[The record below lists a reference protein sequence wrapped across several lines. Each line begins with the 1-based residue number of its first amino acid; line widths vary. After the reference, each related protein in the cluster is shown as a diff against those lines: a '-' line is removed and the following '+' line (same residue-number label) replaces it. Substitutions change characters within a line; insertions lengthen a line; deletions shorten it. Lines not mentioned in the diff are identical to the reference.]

1 MRALS
6 RNTRRVTALTLAAAL
21 VIAVYLNW
29 QYARADITPQT
40 EDDTLMVSAEPVEA
54 EAETAITDA
63 LPTEAEAASGVNK
76 NYGEAQLVSVANDS
90 GTRFFEQARLKREK
104 AHDEAMDTLQK
115 SLKSSSLTAEEKKEY
130 TAQMAAGL
138 EDLNAENEIET
149 LVRAKGFADC
159 LCFLQAG
166 RADLTVMT
174 AGEPLTAA
182 QVAQI
187 RDVVMNKSGGKVSTL
202 YLCGYPGGA
211 GAAFLAGR
219 KPYALPGCHSM
230 LISIFFSKQVL
241 KLPPH

>member
-90 GTRFFEQARLKREK
+90 GTRFLNRLGSSGKRHTTK
-104 AHDEAMDTLQK
+104 QWIPCK
-115 SLKSSSLTAEEKKEY
+115 
-130 TAQMAAGL
+130 
-138 EDLNAENEIET
+138 
-149 LVRAKGFADC
+149 RA
-159 LCFLQAG
+159 
-166 RADLTVMT
+166 
-174 AGEPLTAA
+174 
-182 QVAQI
+182 
-187 RDVVMNKSGGKVSTL
+187 
-202 YLCGYPGGA
+202 
-211 GAAFLAGR
+211 
-219 KPYALPGCHSM
+219 
-230 LISIFFSKQVL
+230 
-241 KLPPH
+241 

>member
-21 VIAVYLNW
+21 VVAVYLNW

-54 EAETAITDA
+54 DAETTITDA
-63 LPTEAEAASGVNK
+63 LPTEAEAVSGASK

-138 EDLNAENEIET
+138 EDLNAENECQ
-149 LVRAKGFADC
+149 G
-159 LCFLQAG
+159 LCGLPVLFAG
-166 RADLTVMT
+166 RAGGSDRDDGRRAAHSGTGG
-174 AGEPLTAA
+174 ADPGCGDEQKQCDRPEYHGGGGE
-182 QVAQI
+182 
-187 RDVVMNKSGGKVSTL
+187 VSPL
-202 YLCGYPGGA
+202 YLC
-211 GAAFLAGR
+211 
-219 KPYALPGCHSM
+219 
-230 LISIFFSKQVL
+230 
-241 KLPPH
+241 

>member
-90 GTRFFEQARLKREK
+90 GTRFFEQARLKAGKGTRRSDGYPAKEPEVLLP
-104 AHDEAMDTLQK
+104 DSRGE
-115 SLKSSSLTAEEKKEY
+115 KEY
-130 TAQMAAGL
+130 ARTNGG
-138 EDLNAENEIET
+138 
-149 LVRAKGFADC
+149 R
-159 LCFLQAG
+159 AG
-166 RADLTVMT
+166 RS
-174 AGEPLTAA
+174 E
-182 QVAQI
+182 
-187 RDVVMNKSGGKVSTL
+187 R
-202 YLCGYPGGA
+202 
-211 GAAFLAGR
+211 R
-219 KPYALPGCHSM
+219 K
-230 LISIFFSKQVL
+230 
-241 KLPPH
+241 

>member
-90 GTRFFEQARLKREK
+90 GTRFLNRLGSSGKRRQTKRWIPCKEPEVLLPDSGGEK
-104 AHDEAMDTLQK
+104 GVHRTN
-115 SLKSSSLTAEEKKEY
+115 
-130 TAQMAAGL
+130 G
-138 EDLNAENEIET
+138 
-149 LVRAKGFADC
+149 
-159 LCFLQAG
+159 G
-166 RADLTVMT
+166 RA
-174 AGEPLTAA
+174 GGSERRK
-182 QVAQI
+182 
-187 RDVVMNKSGGKVSTL
+187 RD
-202 YLCGYPGGA
+202 
-211 GAAFLAGR
+211 
-219 KPYALPGCHSM
+219 
-230 LISIFFSKQVL
+230 
-241 KLPPH
+241 